1 MFWGCTPGRWRHAP
15 LTCLP
20 ACPLRQEARA
30 AGAKAPPANP
40 LLLGL
45 APGGYV
51 LRAVGAVRAADL
63 EQALLLLPF
72 TDALRLLGYLVGWL
86 RQGAQVEL
94 LCRVSTLLLRLH
106 MAQLV
111 GTPAARGVLVALQ
124 GLLRGRVQGLKDVM
138 GFNLAAMDHLQRR
151 LAERGAVAGPAGAAD
166 QVAALPLKRKAAAR

>member
-1 MFWGCTPGRWRHAP
+1 M
-15 LTCLP
+15 
-20 ACPLRQEARA
+20 LRQVA
-30 AGAKAPPANP
+30 
-40 LLLGL
+40 
-45 APGGYV
+45 
-51 LRAVGAVRAADL
+51 AVRAADL

-72 TDALRLLGYLVGWL
+72 TDALRLLGYLVDWL
-86 RQGAQVEL
+86 RAGAQVEL

-138 GFNLAAMDHLQRR
+138 GFNLAAMEHLALR

-166 QVAALPLKRKAAAR
+166 PTAAALPLKRKAAAR